1 MSSILR
7 SRLACTRR
15 ALVAVVALLSL
26 SLFTATGTAQAQAA
40 LAPVAVGSSAPDAM
54 LRTLDGTAVSLKQV
68 IGGRP
73 ALLQFW
79 ATWCSTCTE
88 LAPTIASVAEQFR
101 GQLVVVGVAV
111 AANQTPARVQQY
123 VKKHS
128 LPGVHLFD
136 ADGAARDA
144 FGVPGTSY
152 VVVLDRAGTVVYIG
166 IGGTQNLDRAVR
178 DALLP

>member
-1 MSSILR
+1 M
-7 SRLACTRR
+7 
-15 ALVAVVALLSL
+15 VALLSL

-88 LAPTIASVAEQFR
+88 
-101 GQLVVVGVAV
+101 
-111 AANQTPARVQQY
+111 
-123 VKKHS
+123 
-128 LPGVHLFD
+128 
-136 ADGAARDA
+136 
-144 FGVPGTSY
+144 
-152 VVVLDRAGTVVYIG
+152 
-166 IGGTQNLDRAVR
+166 
-178 DALLP
+178 